1 MSTEKIVVKIQVNG
15 EIQVETLGIK
25 GEACLDV
32 IDLMEQLLQAETVDS
47 SFTEEYY
54 EQKIINNSTVSNPVR
69 RS

>member
-15 EIQVETLGIK
+15 EIQVETLGMK

-47 SFTEEYY
+47 SYTAEYA
-54 EQKIINNSTVSNPVR
+54 EQKNVNNSTVQNQVR
-69 RS
+69 RK